1 MTKFCD
7 FIKCKTAC
15 ICGKLGKTPSYTTVA
30 VFGAF
35 GTVGPHIVRA
45 LLDSNQFATVKLI
58 SRKGGKRI
66 DSLADEFTKKGAQF
80 VELNN
85 AEDHNELV
93 QAFKGIQVVIMAIG
107 GFNMLEVQTRYINA
121 AKEAGVKRIY
131 PTEFGI
137 ESAKHTGHPVMK
149 MKADT
154 FEVLKKSGLEYTIVS
169 TGLFTEFFPWLIS
182 LDKSAKTAL
191 IQGTGDESISTTPLA
206 VIGQVVAQSINKPE
220 SKNSTVFTPVG
231 SITIKEAI
239 ALAEEVVGDKISVTY
254 VDPVKTIEEKPESM
268 DAFAAFVTSRCYLET
283 SHLSRYDVKVGSVEE
298 EIKKVFSA

>member
-1 MTKFCD
+1 MGKICD

-15 ICGKLGKTPSYTTVA
+15 ICGKKPSFTTVA

-45 LLDSNQFATVKLI
+45 LLDSNQFTTVKLI

-66 DSLADEFTKKGAQF
+66 ESLADEFTKKGAQF

-93 QAFKGIQVVIMAIG
+93 QAFKGIQVIIMAIG

-154 FEVLKKSGLEYTIVS
+154 FEVLKKSGLEYTLVS

-182 LDKSAKTAL
+182 LDKTAKTAL
-191 IQGTGDESISTTPLA
+191 IQGTGDERISTTPLA

-220 SKNSTVFTPVG
+220 SKNATVFTPVG
-231 SITIKEAI
+231 SVTIKEAI
-239 ALAEEVVGDKISVTY
+239 ALAEEVVGDKISVTC
-254 VDPVKTIEEKPESM
+254 VDPVKTIQEKPESM
-268 DAFAAFVTSRCYLET
+268 DAFAAFVTSRCFLET
-283 SHLSRYDVKVGSVEE
+283 SHLSQYDVKVGSVQE
-298 EIKKVFSA
+298 EIKKVLSA